1 MNMNRTDLIDEMAGV
16 LGERQAAEDA
26 FDCIIETITGSLK
39 RREPI
44 SLAGF
49 GTFKVGERAARKGRS
64 PRTGEFIEIAA
75 RTVPKFVPAK
85 ALKDAVDVE
94 I

>member
-1 MNMNRTDLIDEMAGV
+1 MNRVDLIDEMAEI

-26 FDCIIETITGSLK
+26 FDCIVETITGSLK
-39 RREPI
+39 RREPV

-49 GTFKVGERAARKGRS
+49 GTFKVSERAARKGRN
-64 PRTGEFIEIAA
+64 PRTGESIEIAA
-75 RTVPKFVPAK
+75 RSAPKFVPAK
-85 ALKDAVDVE
+85 ALRDAVDVV